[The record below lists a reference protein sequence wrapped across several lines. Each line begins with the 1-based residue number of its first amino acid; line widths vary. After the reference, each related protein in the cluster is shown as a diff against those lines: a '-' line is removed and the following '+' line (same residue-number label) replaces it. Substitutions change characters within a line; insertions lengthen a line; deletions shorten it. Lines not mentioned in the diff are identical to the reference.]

1 MSKRVYHPSLNAW
14 QDVPDDAVESW
25 KESGWLKTKP
35 KHVDDSEAL
44 PVGEGYEP
52 PAVVDISGNA
62 AAYLNAPEAA
72 PAEPAKADE
81 K

>member
-1 MSKRVYHPSLNAW
+1 MKRVYHPSLSAW

-25 KESGWLKTKP
+25 KDAGWLKSKP

-44 PVGEGYEP
+44 PVGEGYHP

-62 AAYLNAPEAA
+62 GAYVNVPEP
-72 PAEPAKADE
+72 PAEPAKAGE

>member
-14 QDVPDDAVESW
+14 QDVPDDAVDAW
-25 KESGWLKTKP
+25 KDAGWLKTKP

-52 PAVVDISGNA
+52 PATVDISGNA
-62 AAYLNAPEAA
+62 GAHIDVPAVEAPK
-72 PAEPAKADE
+72 AEK
-81 K
+81 